1 MDTLLFVIVFVT
13 WRKSRIFFSCLYILM
28 KLSGCA
34 WTSCCSGSSCN
45 FDRGEEKLKRH
56 KWKESE
62 HICVDYGWACFAE
75 DSEMLLIV
83 LLGLQVA
90 KSETGQR
97 KRKHS
102 VDPAVCSLSPLPPL
116 SVLLS
121 LTHSPPSPPLPD
133 SQISSVQTE
142 KRGRTWGLVGVQ
154 TGVWLLQQPAG
165 WSATGFTSCS
175 QLLCLTHTHTH
186 THICVLLCLW
196 GLSSP

>member
-1 MDTLLFVIVFVT
+1 MDA
-13 WRKSRIFFSCLYILM
+13 K
-28 KLSGCA
+28 KLNELRVMVVYGHIIIRNCI
-34 WTSCCSGSSCN
+34 CNSSCN

-62 HICVDYGWACFAE
+62 PICVDYGWAQVAE

-175 QLLCLTHTHTH
+175 QLLCLTHTYTYAH
-186 THICVLLCLW
+186 LCT
-196 GLSSP
+196 SMFVRTFIAIM